1 MGIKPRSSSLTT
13 DELRRYSRQLSLP
26 EFGVQGQRVLA
37 GSRVL
42 VVGAGG
48 LGSPTLLYL
57 AAAGVG
63 TLGVVDDDVV
73 EISNLHRQVIHG
85 QGAVGEPKT
94 ASAARR
100 IRDANPHVEVIEHRE
115 RLVAATAADIV
126 SGYDLIVDGA
136 DNFPTRYLV
145 NDAAVRAGI
154 PVVWASISRFE
165 GQVSVWWAG
174 HGPCYRCVFPHPP
187 PPGAVPSCAV
197 GGVLGML
204 PGVIGVIQS
213 AEAVKMLTGMG
224 EPLLGRILLH
234 DALAA
239 SWDTIVVRPR
249 PGCTV
254 CGPNAEPIV
263 LHDAQQLCEGPA
275 GPAGAP
281 PVPEIDAEALARLLN
296 GEGVLLLDVREP
308 EERAIGL
315 IPGSHAWPLG
325 LLLDGHLPE
334 RLDRPVVAY
343 CASGI
348 RSARAVAAL
357 TRAGVSGVHSLAGGI
372 AAWRGD
378 LVVAE
383 DL

>member
-1 MGIKPRSSSLTT
+1 MGIEPRPSSLTT

-26 EFGVQGQRVLA
+26 EFGVQGQRMLA

-73 EISNLHRQVIHG
+73 ELSNLHRQVIHG
-85 QGAVGEPKT
+85 QGALGEPKT

-100 IRDANPHVEVIEHRE
+100 IRDVNPHVEVIEHQE

-126 SGYDLIVDGA
+126 AGYDLIVDGC
-136 DNFPTRYLV
+136 DNFPTRYLA
-145 NDAAVRAGI
+145 NDAAVLAGI

-174 HGPCYRCVFPHPP
+174 HGPCYRCVFPHLP

-204 PGVIGVIQS
+204 PGVIGAIQS
-213 AEAVKMLTGMG
+213 TEAVKVLTGMG

-234 DALAA
+234 DALTA
-239 SWDTIVVRPR
+239 SWDTISVRPR
-249 PGCTV
+249 PSCTV

-263 LHDAQQLCEGPA
+263 LEEAAHLREGSA
-275 GPAGAP
+275 GPADARL
-281 PVPEIDAEALARLLN
+281 VPEIDGATLARLLTSD
-296 GEGVLLLDVREP
+296 GVLLLDVREP
-308 EERAIGL
+308 NERATGL

-325 LLLDGHLPE
+325 LLLDGHVPE

-348 RSARAVAAL
+348 RSARAVEVL
-357 TRAGVSGVHSLAGGI
+357 TQAGVSRVHSLAGGI

-378 LVVAE
+378 LVVTE

>member
-1 MGIKPRSSSLTT
+1 MGIDPSSSSLTT
-13 DELRRYSRQLSLP
+13 DEIRRYARQMSLP
-26 EFGVQGQRVLA
+26 EFGVKGQRQLA
-37 GSRVL
+37 NSRVL
-42 VVGAGG
+42 VIGAGG

-73 EISNLHRQVIHG
+73 EISNLHRQVIHDHS
-85 QGAVGEPKT
+85 AVGEPKT

-100 IRDANPHVEVIEHRE
+100 IRAVNPNTTVIEHQE

-126 SGYDLIVDGA
+126 AGYDLIVDGC

-145 NDAAVRAGI
+145 NDVAVLSGI

-174 HGPCYRCVFPHPP
+174 RGPCYRCVFPHLP

-204 PGVIGVIQS
+204 PGVIGAIQS
-213 AEAVKMLTGMG
+213 AETVKVLTGMG
-224 EPLLGRILLH
+224 RPLIGRILLH
-234 DALAA
+234 DALGA
-239 SWDTIVVRPR
+239 SWDTIRVRPR
-249 PGCTV
+249 ASCTV
-254 CGPNAEPIV
+254 CGPNAAPIV
-263 LHDAQQLCEGPA
+263 LKDEDYPREGSTAPDDARR
-275 GPAGAP
+275 
-281 PVPEIDAEALARLLN
+281 VPEMDAETLARLLN
-296 GEGVLLLDVREP
+296 GDEVLLLDVREP
-308 EERAIGL
+308 SERLTGL
-315 IPGSHAWPLG
+315 IPGSQAWPLG
-325 LLLDGHLPE
+325 LLLEGRLPE
-334 RLDRPVVAY
+334 RVDRPVVAY

-357 TRAGVSGVHSLAGGI
+357 TQAGVSRAHSLAGGI
-372 AAWRGD
+372 DAWRGD
-378 LVVAE
+378 LVVSE